1 MDQPLPKWRRKAHR
15 PPCLDLVTLLRR
27 EMVDHPEGAQSLG
40 FQLTD
45 RALTQAADA

>member
-1 MDQPLPKWRRKAHR
+1 
-15 PPCLDLVTLLRR
+15 
-27 EMVDHPEGAQSLG
+27 MVDHPESPQSLG

>member
-1 MDQPLPKWRRKAHR
+1 
-15 PPCLDLVTLLRR
+15 
-27 EMVDHPEGAQSLG
+27 MVDHPECPQSLG

>member
-1 MDQPLPKWRRKAHR
+1 
-15 PPCLDLVTLLRR
+15 
-27 EMVDHPEGAQSLG
+27 MVDHPESPQSPA